1 MHILKPLPYAPDAL
15 EPYIDARTLLLHYG
29 KHHASYVKELNKALE
44 NFPELQSNKVEDLV
58 RNIDS
63 IPEAIRE
70 TVRHNAGGHLNH
82 TMLWEVM
89 TPGGPSKPVGG
100 LDDAIK
106 RTFGSYADFKLR
118 FAQLGAD
125 HFASG
130 WVWLVKDA
138 TGELEIMTTSGH
150 DNPLT
155 FGKLPLLV
163 NDLWEHA
170 YYLIYQNRRPEYLKA
185 FWPVVNWNMVAQ
197 RFELG
202 QPAPSEFAVM

>member
-63 IPEAIRE
+63 VPEAIRD

-89 TPGGPSKPVGG
+89 TPGGPSKP
-100 LDDAIK
+100 
-106 RTFGSYADFKLR
+106 
-118 FAQLGAD
+118 
-125 HFASG
+125 
-130 WVWLVKDA
+130 
-138 TGELEIMTTSGH
+138 
-150 DNPLT
+150 
-155 FGKLPLLV
+155 
-163 NDLWEHA
+163 
-170 YYLIYQNRRPEYLKA
+170 
-185 FWPVVNWNMVAQ
+185 
-197 RFELG
+197 
-202 QPAPSEFAVM
+202 